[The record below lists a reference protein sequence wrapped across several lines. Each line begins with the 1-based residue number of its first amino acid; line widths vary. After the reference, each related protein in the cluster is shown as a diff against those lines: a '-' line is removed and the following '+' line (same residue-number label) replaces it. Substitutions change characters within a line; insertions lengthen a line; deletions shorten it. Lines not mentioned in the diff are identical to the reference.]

1 MSYVEKVG
9 HTFLSRLLNP
19 NVVLLNVVHN
29 GPFFD
34 SVPQK
39 KDSSSGTSEADS
51 NLHSTDHEPDE
62 LTITLP
68 RFFPLF
74 FIVVSPCKSMTF
86 FSYDNT
92 LPLYGLPELNKTG
105 RKTSSGL
112 GMIT

>member
-1 MSYVEKVG
+1 MKEV
-9 HTFLSRLLNP
+9 RLLGKP
-19 NVVLLNVVHN
+19 T
-29 GPFFD
+29 FI
-34 SVPQK
+34 K
-39 KDSSSGTSEADS
+39 KEVKDS

-68 RFFPLF
+68 RFFPLS